1 MVTWGTLR
9 RHGKEVNADLIN
21 AATRLYWEDAKR
33 VCVRDGGEGCAES
46 EASCPKPGSRQK
58 TPVRGGGGAAK
69 EARGR
74 RAGSAQETFAREA
87 LWKHHRHV

>member
-33 VCVRDGGEGCAES
+33 VCERWG
-46 EASCPKPGSRQK
+46 
-58 TPVRGGGGAAK
+58 RG
-69 EARGR
+69 
-74 RAGSAQETFAREA
+74 
-87 LWKHHRHV
+87 LC

>member
-46 EASCPKPGSRQK
+46 EASCPK
-58 TPVRGGGGAAK
+58 V
-69 EARGR
+69 
-74 RAGSAQETFAREA
+74 
-87 LWKHHRHV
+87 